1 MNSQMTERLDR
12 AIGRA
17 LEDRR
22 IVGTVVLVARQGEV
36 VYRRAAGWADREAAR
51 PMAEDDVLLWAS
63 LTKPLVA
70 AATLRLV
77 EQGRIGLQDP
87 VTRWLPGF
95 TPRLPDGST
104 PRITIHQLL
113 THSAGLDYAF
123 IEAEGGPHHR
133 LNVSTG
139 IDQPGLGF
147 EENMRRLVQA
157 PLVYAPGTGW
167 GYSMAYDVLGGVL
180 AAATGQTLPQA
191 VEALVAQP
199 CGMHDAAFAVRD
211 PSRLVAHYGDA
222 QPQPVRMAAQ
232 ALVPFPGSGAL
243 VPFAPERLF
252 DPGSYPSGGA
262 GMAGTAGDL
271 LAFLRNLLAGRLLRP
286 QTVELMAQP
295 HVGAQAQTQGPG
307 WGFGYGGAVLVDPAA
322 AQSPQSAGT
331 LQWGGAYGHSWFLDR
346 AQGLAVAALT
356 NTAFEGMASAG
367 RYPAEV
373 RDAVY
378 GP

>member
-1 MNSQMTERLDR
+1 MTDRLDR
-12 AIGRA
+12 AIDRA
-17 LEDRR
+17 LQERR
-22 IVGTVVLVARQGEV
+22 IVGTVVLVAEQGEV

-51 PMAEDDVLLWAS
+51 PMAEDAVFLWAS

-87 VTRWLPGF
+87 VTRWLPAF
-95 TPRLPDGST
+95 TPRMPDGSA
-104 PRITIHQLL
+104 PAITIHQLL

-133 LNVSTG
+133 LNVSAG
-139 IDQPGLGF
+139 LDQPGLGF
-147 EENMRRLVQA
+147 QENMRRLAQA
-157 PLVYAPGTGW
+157 PLIYAPGAAW
-167 GYSMAYDVLGGVL
+167 SYSMAYDVLGGVV
-180 AAATGQTLPQA
+180 AAATGQALPQA
-191 VEALVAQP
+191 MEALVTQP
-199 CGMHDAAFAVRD
+199 CGMRDAGFAVRD
-211 PSRLVAHYGDA
+211 RARLVAHYGDA
-222 QPQPVRMAAQ
+222 QPQPTRMGAH
-232 ALVPFPGSGAL
+232 ALVPFPGMGAR

-252 DPGSYPSGGA
+252 DPASYPSGGA

-271 LAFLRNLLAGRLLRP
+271 LAFLQNLLAGRLLRP
-286 QTVELMAQP
+286 ATVALMAQP
-295 HVGAQAQTQGPG
+295 HVGPQAQTQGPG

-346 AQGLAVAALT
+346 ARGLAVAELT